1 MNRSS
6 MILCVLVLAAAVG
19 TLATAVTQ
27 VGPGERGVVRR
38 FGRVLSTVGPGLH
51 VGLPW
56 GIDRVDRVD
65 VDRLR
70 HVPVGFT
77 ISESDDMGL
86 STPPG
91 QLLTGDHNLVNVQ
104 VVLDYAVNDTEVELF
119 VLYGDAADGL
129 VARAAETVLAE
140 WAAGRGVD
148 EVLLRG
154 KEVLPRLL
162 VAETQKR
169 IDPYQ
174 LGVRIQL
181 ASVSH
186 LYPPRQVKD
195 AFEAV
200 TRAQTEIQTRVFQA
214 EQDAETRWRQ
224 ALADKFRIERMTETD
239 VRNKRLLAESDA
251 KTFSERLTQV
261 QQIQRDHKDYLAALW
276 LEEMTRTYRAMQEA
290 GRIRL
295 LDGRLSSGGIDIID
309 APLAPKKK

>member
-1 MNRSS
+1 MSRTR
-6 MILCVLVLAAAVG
+6 LLLLVLILGGVAWTLG
-19 TLATAVTQ
+19 TCVTQ

-38 FGRVLSTVGPGLH
+38 LGQVIATVGPGLY

-70 HVPVGFT
+70 HVPVGFS
-77 ISESDDMGL
+77 ISENDDMGMA
-86 STPPG
+86 TPPG

-104 VVLDYAVNDTEVELF
+104 VVLDYAVNDAEVEFF
-119 VLYGDAADGL
+119 VLYGDMADGL

-154 KEVLPRLL
+154 KQELPRLL

-169 IDPYQ
+169 IAPYH
-174 LGVRIQL
+174 LGVQIQL
-181 ASVSH
+181 ASISH

-214 EQDAETRWRQ
+214 EQDAETRWRD
-224 ALADKFRIERMTETD
+224 ALAYKFRIERLTEAD
-239 VRNKRLLAESDA
+239 VRNKRLLAQSEA
-251 KTFSERLTQV
+251 KTFSERLAQV
-261 QQIQRDHKDYLAALW
+261 QRIQREHHDYLSALW
-276 LEEMTRTYRAMQEA
+276 LEEMTRIYSGMQEG

-295 LDGRLSSGGIDIID
+295 LDGRLSGGGIDIMD

>member
-1 MNRSS
+1 MNLRR
-6 MILCVLVLAAAVG
+6 LLLVALILAAV
-19 TLATAVTQ
+19 AVTLGTCVAQ

-38 FGRVLSTVGPGLH
+38 FGRVIATVGPGLYI
-51 VGLPW
+51 GLPW

-70 HVPVGFT
+70 HVTVGFSA
-77 ISESDDMGL
+77 SESDDMGL
-86 STPPG
+86 STPAG

-104 VVLDYAVNDTEVELF
+104 VVLDYAVKDTEVELF
-119 VLYGDAADGL
+119 VLYGDGADGL

-162 VAETQKR
+162 KAETQR
-169 IDPYQ
+169 RLAPYK
-174 LGVRIQL
+174 LGVQIEL

-195 AFEAV
+195 SFEAV

-224 ALADKFRIERMTETD
+224 ALADKFRIERMTESD
-239 VRNKRLLAESDA
+239 VRNKRLQAESDA
-251 KTFSERLTQV
+251 KMFSARLAQV
-261 QQIQRDHKDYLAALW
+261 QQIQREHKDYLAALW
-276 LEEMTRTYRAMQEA
+276 LEEMTRIYSGMQEA

-295 LDGRLSSGGIDIID
+295 LDARLSGGGIDILD
-309 APLAPKKK
+309 APLAPKRK

>member
-1 MNRSS
+1 MNLRRW
-6 MILCVLVLAAAVG
+6 LLVAIVVAVVAL
-19 TLATAVTQ
+19 TVATSLTQ

-38 FGRVLSTVGPGLH
+38 FGRVISTVGPGLY

-70 HVPVGFT
+70 HVTLGFT

-154 KEVLPRLL
+154 KVVLPHLL

-169 IDPYQ
+169 IAPYK
-174 LGVRIQL
+174 LGVQVQL

-186 LYPPRQVKD
+186 LYPPRQVKE
-195 AFEAV
+195 ALEAV
-200 TRAQTEIQTRVFQA
+200 TRAQTEIQTRVFPA

-224 ALADKFRIERMTETD
+224 ALADKFRIERLTEAE

-251 KTFSERLTQV
+251 KTFSERLAQV
-261 QQIQRDHKDYLAALW
+261 QRIQRDHKDYLAALW
-276 LEEMTRTYRAMQEA
+276 LEEMTRIYTAMQEA